1 MARLSINLDTEND
14 AFADDAIGE
23 TVRILNGIIHDLVI
37 NQPDYA
43 KKIYDINGNN
53 CGSWQWF
60 APEEDLLTDEDD
72 EPSKSCEHGIDI
84 YENCEDCGGICDNCG
99 DELMG
104 EFVDDVFELHG
115 CERCDDAT
123 AAINQRIQDGSDS
136 ESSLRDRYDIYTSCA
151 PEPHKSFDE
160 WLDS

>member
-1 MARLSINLDTEND
+1 MARLSINLDSEND

-60 APEEDLLTDEDD
+60 APEE
-72 EPSKSCEHGIDI
+72 
-84 YENCEDCGGICDNCG
+84 
-99 DELMG
+99 
-104 EFVDDVFELHG
+104 HG

-136 ESSLRDRYDIYTSCA
+136 ESSLRDRYDIYTHCA